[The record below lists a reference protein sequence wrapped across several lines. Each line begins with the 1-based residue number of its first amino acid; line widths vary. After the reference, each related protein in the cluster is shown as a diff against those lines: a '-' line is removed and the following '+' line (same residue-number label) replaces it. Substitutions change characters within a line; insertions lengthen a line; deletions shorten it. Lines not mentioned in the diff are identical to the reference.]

1 MHTSLIFKY
10 SYLNSESMY
19 YIQYLYQYS
28 DRLQFEV
35 TITSTSATSF
45 RIHDFNRRE
54 HPVTYI
60 DCTTIRPK
68 LRTLYSI
75 LSPVLL
81 SFDAGGVPDY
91 PVGVQINPSGSGD
104 SAVPTS

>member
-1 MHTSLIFKY
+1 
-10 SYLNSESMY
+10 MY

-60 DCTTIRPK
+60 DCADNSSYTQN
-68 LRTLYSI
+68 TLQHI

-81 SFDAGGVPDY
+81 SFDAGGVRDY
-91 PVGVQINPSGSGD
+91 PVGVQKDPSGSG
-104 SAVPTS
+104 